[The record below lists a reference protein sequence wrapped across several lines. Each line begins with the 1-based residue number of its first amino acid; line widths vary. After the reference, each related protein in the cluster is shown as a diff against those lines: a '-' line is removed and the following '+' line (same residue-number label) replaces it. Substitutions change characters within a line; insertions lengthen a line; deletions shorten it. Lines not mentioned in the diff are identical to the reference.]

1 LSLYRHILVWRARV
15 VPSSRRGLQIGAPPC
30 AVHVHGVLHGRAE
43 RARVS
48 SAVRFGGRLAA
59 RPRAPPAG
67 TPASALTVGVPKETA
82 PLERRCA
89 ATPESVAKLVK
100 AGFTVLC
107 ERTLGAGSELSD
119 DAYAAAGA
127 RLVSRAEA
135 FNADIVTKIRPFTA
149 DEIGQ
154 LKRGA
159 TCVSLLAPAQN
170 GALMS
175 ALAAAGVTALGLDC
189 VPRTLSRAQV
199 RGAPCSSPWRHSC
212 PDNPEAP
219 LTAPL
224 LTAADAPRATP
235 RRRPSTCCPARPT
248 SRASAP

>member
-1 LSLYRHILVWRARV
+1 MAALGAPACRAAAV
-15 VPSSRRGLQIGAPPC
+15 SSGASSSRRPSAAAASLRPLQPQP
-30 AVHVHGVLHGRAE
+30 L
-43 RARVS
+43 RARS
-48 SAVRFGGRLAA
+48 LALCGPAVRRGAVLRAS
-59 RPRAPPAG
+59 RPRDVAFAPRASATTAEAATPAAG
-67 TPASALTVGVPKETA
+67 TPASSLTVGIPKETA

-89 ATPESVAKLVK
+89 ATPDSVAKLVK
-100 AGFTVLC
+100 AGFKVLV
-107 ERTLGAGSELSD
+107 ERTLGEGSELSD

-135 FNADIVTKIRPFTA
+135 FNADIVTKIRPFTP
-149 DEIGQ
+149 EEVGQ

-199 RGAPCSSPWRHSC
+199 RGAPPCCHIGATVSC
-212 PDNPEAP
+212 VRKP
-219 LTAPL
+219 LY
-224 LTAADAPRATP
+224 
-235 RRRPSTCCPARPT
+235 
-248 SRASAP
+248 

>member
-1 LSLYRHILVWRARV
+1 MAALGAPACRAAAVASGASSHGRPAAAAASLRPLQPQPLRARALALCGPAARRSAV
-15 VPSSRRGLQIGAPPC
+15 LRASRPRDVAFMPARASATTADLASPAAGAP
-30 AVHVHGVLHGRAE
+30 A
-43 RARVS
+43 S
-48 SAVRFGGRLAA
+48 S
-59 RPRAPPAG
+59 
-67 TPASALTVGVPKETA
+67 LTVGVPKETA

-89 ATPESVAKLVK
+89 ATPDSVAKLVK
-100 AGFTVLC
+100 AGFTVLV
-107 ERTLGAGSELSD
+107 ERTLGEGSELSD

-135 FNADIVTKIRPFTA
+135 LNADIVTKIRPFTA

-199 RGAPCSSPWRHSC
+199 RGGPPSTLWRHRVRK
-212 PDNPEAP
+212 PY
-219 LTAPL
+219 
-224 LTAADAPRATP
+224 
-235 RRRPSTCCPARPT
+235 
-248 SRASAP
+248 